1 MTFLWL
7 GFVCYGYSDHRDLT
21 VLTHSSPTRRSS
33 DLTVMWARRQDG
45 RQALPCQATTLPN
58 AALAGWR
65 KNKIAEGVRILTVRA
80 KFMAAARVLA
90 AVIRARILTTI
101 R

>member
-1 MTFLWL
+1 MSLRPPRSTRTDTLFPYTTL
-7 GFVCYGYSDHRDLT
+7 
-21 VLTHSSPTRRSS
+21 VLSKKAERP
-33 DLTVMWARRQDG
+33 LNLITVMWARRQDG
-45 RQALPCQATTLPN
+45 RQALPCQATTLPK